1 MQSEDYKIEELQ
13 RLLLQKERDDIYAIK
28 KELETLL
35 HVIEN
40 EQQLEKKVAPIIGK
54 HLNTYTKEMPSALGP
69 TITKTL
75 KAEIENSKDSIIDAL
90 YPIIG
95 KLIKRYIQQE
105 FLKLSEKINQQ
116 VSRRLS
122 IKATTRKFKAFV
134 TGVKEEDII
143 ITSLS
148 ETKIQDIFVIEKHSG
163 ILKGSFSKSK
173 TIDKESLSAMLTA
186 IKAFAEDAL
195 KKGTNQ
201 LEVIE
206 YGSDKIYIQNF
217 ETYYIAVVLYG
228 VLDTNYKEALEAKLF
243 SFSKKHY
250 RNTSS
255 NEDISK
261 GLDKIF
267 NN

>member
-1 MQSEDYKIEELQ
+1 MQSQDYKIEELQ
-13 RLLLQKERDDIYAIK
+13 RLLLQKERDDINALK
-28 KELETLL
+28 KELEALL
-35 HVIEN
+35 YIIDN
-40 EQQLEKKVAPIIGK
+40 EKQLEKKVAPIISK
-54 HLNTYTKEMPSALGP
+54 HLNAYTKEMPSTLGP

-75 KAEIENSKDSIIDAL
+75 KTEIENSKDSIIDVL

-122 IKATTRKFKAFV
+122 IKGITRKLKAFV
-134 TGVKEEDII
+134 IGVKEEDII

-148 ETKIQDIFVIEKHSG
+148 ETKIQEIFVIEKFSG

-195 KKGTNQ
+195 KNGTDQ

-217 ETYYIAVVLYG
+217 GTYYVAVVLYG
-228 VLDTNYKEALEAKLF
+228 VLDTNYKEILERQLF
-243 SFSKKHY
+243 SFSKKYY
-250 RNTSS
+250 RDSSS
-255 NEDISK
+255 NSEISK

-267 NN
+267 NT